1 MDGINLVSIQDEI
14 LLHIETIFPQ
24 YDIKEDELLDDESL
38 LRVSN
43 KTKPFIVIRW
53 SGLSR
58 DEIGA
63 SFSGVRHD
71 EYFSRFDVIAV
82 APAPKIARRVLN
94 IFMDKLIGWKISNGA
109 SLTPQLGQDVF
120 PSFDRNG
127 VPHLYLGVGTL
138 GFRFNSDNPDSNIS
152 A

>member
-14 LLHIETIFPQ
+14 LSHIETSFPQ
-24 YDIKEDELLDDESL
+24 YEILEDELLDDESL

-58 DEIGA
+58 DRAGA

-71 EYFSRFDVIAV
+71 EYFSRFDIVSI
-82 APAPKIARRVLN
+82 APAPKIARKVLN
-94 IFMDKLIGWKISNGA
+94 LFMDKLIGWKISNGA
-109 SLTPQLGQDVF
+109 ALTPELGQEVF
-120 PSFDRNG
+120 PSVDHNG

-138 GFRFNSDNPDSNIS
+138 SFRFNSDNPDSNITP
-152 A
+152 